1 MWACVPGAGRVRKGC
16 LIPPEP
22 FGCWEMNMG
31 PPARV
36 GRAANSEPFLQP
48 MVTHSVHVCTCVLPD
63 QIVVASENKCFTLLS
78 LPVLALG
85 SATPSLGP
93 Q

>member
-1 MWACVPGAGRVRKGC
+1 
-16 LIPPEP
+16 
-22 FGCWEMNMG
+22 MG
-31 PPARV
+31 PLARV
-36 GRAANSEPFLQP
+36 GRAANSAIPPAHGYTF
-48 MVTHSVHVCTCVLPD
+48 SVHVCTCVFPD
-63 QIVVASENKCFTLLS
+63 QMVVASENKCFTLLS